1 MELVTKYD
9 TNDAKKESLMGGSK
23 SAKGGGG
30 PYPLADLNRGGP
42 KHPSTLGNI
51 GNAVKV
57 LVNSHSMRENVR
69 QWKKARL
76 TGDVSEVFEIKVVVG
91 SYG

>member
-1 MELVTKYD
+1 
-9 TNDAKKESLMGGSK
+9 MGGIQICE
-23 SAKGGGG
+23 GGGG

-69 QWKKARL
+69 Q
-76 TGDVSEVFEIKVVVG
+76 
-91 SYG
+91 

>member
-42 KHPSTLGNI
+42 NPL
-51 GNAVKV
+51 
-57 LVNSHSMRENVR
+57 
-69 QWKKARL
+69 
-76 TGDVSEVFEIKVVVG
+76 
-91 SYG
+91 